1 MEALGVHEPH
11 DGSLRAM
18 ASASWHALRGPMVHR
33 AELRV
38 GWGLESGILLGSFQR
53 ATDAPAGL
61 STLRR
66 ATGGAAVN
74 VGEGT
79 LHVLLSLASPS
90 ALIPC
95 DEDKI
100 LNRHVRPILR
110 ALTRS
115 GALAHYFGRDWLS
128 VGHRPAAHVAFAH
141 LRASGRTVV
150 EAFVAVSTPFALHER
165 GSYMQK
171 APGTL
176 DEIRGVPMDRS
187 KLERAVRAAF
197 GEGLV
202 PIVGSLTLADQ
213 VDPPAEPPWEA
224 ALDEAIGP
232 LSAGR
237 DALGVVRLGG
247 ELMASADAVEE
258 LETRLHDAPRQ
269 PLDAL
274 VEAVFSAPHTALF
287 GVKNLRSI
295 RDVLAQVL
303 K

>member
-11 DGSLRAM
+11 DGSLRALS
-18 ASASWHALRGPMVHR
+18 SASWHALHGPMVHP

-38 GWGLESGILLGSFQR
+38 GWGLERGIILGAFQR
-53 ATDAPAGL
+53 VGDAPPGAPVA
-61 STLRR
+61 RR
-66 ATGGAAVN
+66 ATGGAAVG

-79 LHVLLSLASPS
+79 LHVVLGLSSPS
-90 ALIPC
+90 ALMPC

-100 LNRHVRPILR
+100 LNRHVRPLLR

-128 VGHRPAAHVAFAH
+128 VGHRPVAYVAFAH
-141 LRASGRTVV
+141 LRATGRTVV
-150 EAFVAVSTPFALHER
+150 EAFVAVSTPFAIEER
-165 GSYMQK
+165 ASYMGK

-176 DEIRGVPMDRS
+176 DELRGAKMDRA

-197 GEGLV
+197 GDTLT
-202 PIVGSLTLADQ
+202 PIAGPLSIAP

-224 ALDEAIGP
+224 TVDEAIGP
-232 LSAGR
+232 LRAGR
-237 DALGVVRLGG
+237 DAKGAVRLGG

-269 PLDAL
+269 DLDAL
-274 VEAVFSAPHTALF
+274 VEGVFGAPRTALF

-295 RDVLAQVL
+295 RDVLAKVL

>member
-11 DGSLRAM
+11 DGSLSAM

-38 GWGLESGILLGSFQR
+38 GWGLEAGVLLGSFQR
-53 ATDAPAGL
+53 SGDAPAG
-61 STLRR
+61 SPALRR

-79 LHVLLSLASPS
+79 LHVLLTLASPS

-128 VGHRPAAHVAFAH
+128 VAHRPAGHVAFAH

-150 EAFVAVSTPFALHER
+150 ETFVAVRTQFAIEER
-165 GSYMQK
+165 ASYMQK
-171 APGTL
+171 TPGTI
-176 DEIRGVPMDRS
+176 DGIRGVPMDGA

-197 GEGLV
+197 GDGLV
-202 PIVGSLTLADQ
+202 PIAGPLAAAPE
-213 VDPPAEPPWEA
+213 VELLPEPPWEA
-224 ALDEAIGP
+224 TLDEAIGP
-232 LSAGR
+232 LRAGR
-237 DALGVVRLGG
+237 DAKGVVRLGG
-247 ELMASADAVEE
+247 ELMASADAIVD

-269 PLDAL
+269 DLTAL

-295 RDVLAQVL
+295 RDVLAMVL